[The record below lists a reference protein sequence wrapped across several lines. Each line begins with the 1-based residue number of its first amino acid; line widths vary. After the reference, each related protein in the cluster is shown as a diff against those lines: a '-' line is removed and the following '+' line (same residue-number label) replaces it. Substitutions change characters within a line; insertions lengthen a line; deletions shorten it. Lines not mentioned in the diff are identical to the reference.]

1 MKTRRSFSE
10 LGGQNMNTMKTILI
24 VDDEVRIRRML
35 KDYFE
40 IKGYQIIEAA
50 NGQEA
55 IDNYYEYIDNIDLIL
70 LDVMMPIKD
79 GFVVLKEI
87 REYSPVPIIMLT
99 AKTEEYNQLDYYNL
113 GADDIVAKPFSP
125 KLLYAHVEAVLRRC
139 SPADKSNIALGS
151 LLLNDDCREVFLD
164 DEKLELTPK
173 EYDLLFYFIQ
183 NTSIVLTRETILDA
197 VWGFNYEGDFRTV
210 DTHIKQ
216 LRAKLLDNS
225 SYIKTVHGVGYR
237 FEVDNV

>member
-1 MKTRRSFSE
+1 
-10 LGGQNMNTMKTILI
+10 MNTMKTILI

-55 IDNYYEYIDNIDLIL
+55 IDNYYEFIDNIDLIL

-99 AKTEEYNQLDYYNL
+99 ARTEEYNQLDYYNL
-113 GADDIVAKPFSP
+113 GADDIVPKPFSP

-139 SPADKSNIALGS
+139 SPADKSNIAIGS
-151 LLLNDDCREVFLD
+151 LLLNDDSREVFLD

-173 EYDLLFYFIQ
+173 EYDLLFYFMQ

-210 DTHIKQ
+210 DTHVKQ

>member
-1 MKTRRSFSE
+1 M
-10 LGGQNMNTMKTILI
+10 NMMKTILI
-24 VDDEVRIRRML
+24 VDDDVRIRRML
-35 KDYFE
+35 KDFFE
-40 IKGYQIIEAA
+40 IKGHKIIEAT

-55 IDNYYEYIDNIDLIL
+55 IDNFYEYIDSIDLIL

-87 REYSPVPIIMLT
+87 REYSHVPIIMLT
-99 AKTEEYNQLDYYNL
+99 AKSEEYHQLDYYNY
-113 GADDIVAKPFSP
+113 GADDIIPKPFSP

-139 SPADKSNIALGS
+139 SPAEKLHITVGS
-151 LLLNDDCREVFLD
+151 LLLNDECREVFLD

-173 EYDLLFYFIQ
+173 EYDLLSYFMK
-183 NTSIVLTRETILDA
+183 NTSIVLTRETILDG

-210 DTHIKQ
+210 DTHVKQ

-237 FEVDNV
+237 FEVDDV